1 MLENHD
7 TRGAIS
13 FGPFRLF
20 PAERLLEKD
29 GTDVHLGGRALDI
42 LIVLAERA
50 GEVVSKRDLI
60 ARVWAD
66 VTVDEGSLRFH
77 VAALR
82 KALGEDRRGARYVT
96 NVPGRGYCLVAPV
109 SRSDVPE
116 AERREMTPSRQRQ
129 TLPAPL
135 TRMVGRDAAV
145 QKVAQELSAR
155 RFVTIVGPGGMG
167 KTTVAVAVAHTLLPV
182 FDGAIHFLDLGSLH
196 DARLVPGAL
205 ASSLGFIIPSGDP
218 VPSLLASLKDK
229 RILLV
234 FDGCEHVIE
243 TVAILAE
250 SIFKEAPQI
259 HILATS
265 RESLR
270 VEGEHVHRL
279 LPLDCPPE
287 DARLNAS
294 AVLAFP
300 AAQLFVERATASSGH
315 FELSDTDAVRVANI
329 CRQLD
334 GIPLAIELAAGRVD
348 AYGIQG
354 VAALLNSRFG
364 LLWQG
369 RRTALPRHQ
378 TLRAT
383 LDWSYELLSER
394 ERVILRRL
402 AVFVGLFT
410 LEAARAVVA
419 GDGIDA
425 EHVVDAIATLAE
437 KSLISPDLGPVP
449 MRYRVRDIT
458 RAYLLEKPIESDKAA
473 AIARRH
479 AIYCCRQL
487 ERTEAG
493 RPDASRAQGIAPSR
507 RFIGD
512 VLAALEWSFSECG
525 DLAVGTALAAA
536 AAPLFLETSLLTE
549 CALWTE
555 RALFLRVS
563 RNSSREMVLQE
574 SLAVSLML
582 TQGNTEKV
590 RAAFAR
596 GLEIAEALDDQR
608 CQLRLIIGLLLY
620 KARVCDFRGALE
632 LGQRAEDIATR
643 LGDPASVMMAM
654 WMVGVADHLVGN
666 QSDARSHCD
675 TAVTRAALPEWAN
688 NRLGYGHRNIALA
701 CLARALWL
709 TGYPEQAVNV
719 ARHALKEAESLEH
732 PVTLCVSMVWTVYVF
747 LWIGDWAS
755 AEDLINRIVALA
767 SKHSLGVYH
776 AVGLGLKGTL
786 AIKRGDVEGGLHL
799 IRGCLDVLKA
809 GYNILLHVF
818 ASELAEGLATAGQ
831 FDEALAA
838 IDDAIAQVGGTG
850 ESFHMPEMLRI
861 KGSILR
867 HLNRLNSSE
876 AEHYLLQSLDCA
888 RKQSALGWELRTA
901 TSLAR
906 IWAENGRTAEAL
918 ALLAPVYARITE
930 GFASADLKEAKHLL
944 DDLGWPGS
952 Q

>member
-20 PAERLLEKD
+20 PAERLLEK
-29 GTDVHLGGRALDI
+29 GSTDVHLGGRALDI
-42 LIVLAERA
+42 LIVLAEHA

-82 KALGEDRRGARYVT
+82 KALGDGRGGARYVT

-109 SRSDVPE
+109 SRSNVPE
-116 AERREMTPSRQRQ
+116 AEGREMTPSSQRQ
-129 TLPAPL
+129 TLPAPP

-205 ASSLGFIIPSGDP
+205 ASSLGFIIPSSDP

-279 LPLDCPPE
+279 LPLECPPE

-300 AAQLFVERATASSGH
+300 AAQLFVERATASSSH

-378 TLRAT
+378 TLAAT

-437 KSLISPDLGPVP
+437 KSLISPDLGATP

-458 RAYLLEKPIESDKAA
+458 RAYLLEKPIESDKAD

-479 AIYCCRQL
+479 AIYCYRQL

-493 RPDASRAQGIAPSR
+493 RPDASRAQGIAPSSG
-507 RFIGD
+507 FIGD
-512 VLAALEWSFSECG
+512 VLAALAWSFSECG

-555 RALFLRVS
+555 RALSALDDAS
-563 RNSSREMVLQE
+563 RNASREMVLEE

-596 GLEIAEALDDQR
+596 GLEVAEALDDQR
-608 CQLRLIIGLLLY
+608 YQLRLIIGLLLY

-632 LGQRAEDIATR
+632 LGLRAADIATR
-643 LGDPASVMMAM
+643 LGDPASVMMAT

-666 QSDARSHCD
+666 QSDARSCCD
-675 TAVTRAALPEWAN
+675 TAMTGAALPEWAN

-709 TGYPEQAVNV
+709 TGYPEQAVKV

-755 AEDLINRIVALA
+755 AEDLINRIVACA
-767 SKHSLGVYH
+767 SKHSLGPYH

-799 IRGCLDVLKA
+799 IRGCLDVLNA
-809 GYNILLHVF
+809 GYNILVHVF

-838 IDDAIAQVGGTG
+838 IDGAGAQVGGSG
-850 ESFHMPEMLRI
+850 ESFHIPEMLRI

-867 HLNRLNSSE
+867 RLNRSSE
-876 AEHYLLQSLDCA
+876 AEDYLLQSLDCA

-930 GFASADLKEAKHLL
+930 GFASADLKDAKHLL
-944 DDLGWPGS
+944 DDLGWPAS